1 VIPFDQQMLDDYAKV
16 VDDML
21 AARNLLVRI
30 SITGEIEKGSR
41 IAEYLTS
48 AKDKETIILG
58 KVIELL

>member
-1 VIPFDQQMLDDYAKV
+1 
-16 VDDML
+16 ML